1 MNDPRATLRPL
12 EGEHISRDSDDT
24 ARLGEKIAA
33 RLAGGEVI
41 LLDGVLGA
49 GKTALVKAV
58 MHGLGFDPSEVT
70 SPTFT
75 LVNRYDARLT
85 IYHLDLYRLDAG
97 AHAAARV
104 DLDELLTDEQAVL
117 FIEWAERLGS
127 YPLPPAQTWRIRIDG
142 EGDEPRRI
150 RITSS
155 HEAG

>member
-1 MNDPRATLRPL
+1 MNDSRATLRPL
-12 EGEHISRDSDDT
+12 EGEHIARDLDDT
-24 ARLGEKIAA
+24 ARLGERIAA
-33 RLAGGEVI
+33 HLAGGEVV
-41 LLDGVLGA
+41 LLDGGLGA

-58 MHGLGFDPSEVT
+58 MKGLDFDPVEVT

-75 LVNRYDARLT
+75 LVNRYNARLT

-117 FIEWAERLGS
+117 FIDWEERLGS
-127 YPLPPAQTWRIRIDG
+127 SPLPPAQTWRVRIDG
-142 EGDEPRRI
+142 EGDEPRHI

-155 HEAG
+155 HEAV

>member
-12 EGEHISRDSDDT
+12 EGEHTLRDLDDT
-24 ARLGEKIAA
+24 ARLGERIAA
-33 RLAGGEVI
+33 HLAGGEVV
-41 LLDGVLGA
+41 LLDGGLGA

-58 MHGLGFDPSEVT
+58 MNGLGFDPLEVT

-85 IYHLDLYRLDAG
+85 SYHLDLYRLDAG

-104 DLDELLTDEQAVL
+104 DLDELLTDEAAVL

-127 YPLPPAQTWRIRIDG
+127 YPLPPAQTWRVTIDG

-150 RITSS
+150 RITPL

>member
-1 MNDPRATLRPL
+1 MNDSRATLRPL
-12 EGEHISRDSDDT
+12 EGEHIARHLDDT

-33 RLAGGEVI
+33 QLAGGEVI
-41 LLDGVLGA
+41 LLDGGLGA

-58 MHGLGFDPSEVT
+58 MKGLGFDPLEVT

-97 AHAAARV
+97 THAAARV
-104 DLDELLTDEQAVL
+104 DLDELLTDDRAVL
-117 FIEWAERLGS
+117 FIEWAEQLGS
-127 YPLPPAQTWRIRIDG
+127 YPLPLTQTWRIRIDG

-150 RITSS
+150 RITTS